1 MAELQFT
8 LWFDQRGSSP
18 CYALEF
24 YRKVSIILVAN
35 RIATEIRHIC
45 DLKVPVAED
54 SLRIAISYTAKNSE
68 NPRVL
73 TIDNIRENLL
83 RMLKENDLY
92 SNFQI
97 TQEN

>member
-8 LWFDQRGSSP
+8 LWFDQKGSGA
-18 CYALEF
+18 CCALEF

-45 DLKVPVAED
+45 DLKIPVDED
-54 SLRIAISYTAKNSE
+54 SIRIAISYMVKNSE
-68 NPRVL
+68 NPKTL
-73 TIDNIRENLL
+73 TIDNIRANLL
-83 RMLKENDLY
+83 RLLNENDLY